1 MEKIIQR
8 DKIALVFCFAFLFVI
23 SYSCQKAT
31 DKEATV
37 EEFAG
42 IAKPPKLTK
51 NFKQVNLVSSTE
63 EYPALL
69 IDPTLLNPWGLVFN
83 GTGAIA
89 WPASQA
95 SGLSQLYSYNP
106 AAPSVTRVRAIGI
119 PTFNAPTGGQPT
131 GIIFNATNLF
141 KVPGTT
147 ARANFIFAGTDGV
160 ISAWNGAANA
170 IKTVDNHLNSA
181 YTGLA
186 NGRDGVDSFLYA
198 ADFRGM
204 QIDVFDKDYMQ
215 IMSKP
220 FSDPGIPMDYAPF
233 NVQNIDGML
242 YVTYAKVDPVT
253 HRSQA
258 GDGLGYVTIFSA
270 NGMFHKRLISNGELN
285 APWGITKA
293 PASFLG
299 DENTGKHAIED
310 SILLVGN
317 FGDGEINAYTKA
329 GQFLGKLKT
338 EHGPLVIEGLWAL
351 TFPPGNPT
359 TFNKNHLYFTAGP
372 DEEQEGIFGYIT
384 K

>member
-1 MEKIIQR
+1 MKWITKRDRIIL
-8 DKIALVFCFAFLFVI
+8 ASCFAFLFVLG
-23 SYSCQKAT
+23 YSCQKAINK
-31 DKEATV
+31 DLAV
-37 EEFAG
+37 EESAG

-51 NFKQVNLVSSTE
+51 GFQQVNLVSSTE

-69 IDPTLLNPWGLVFN
+69 IDPTLLNPWGLAFN

-89 WPASQA
+89 WPASQG

-106 AAPSVTRVRAIGI
+106 AIPSVTRIRAVGI
-119 PTFNAPTGGQPT
+119 PTFDAPTGGQPT
-131 GIIFNATNLF
+131 GVIFNPTNLF

-147 ARANFIFAGTDGV
+147 TRVNFIFAGTDGV
-160 ISAWNGAANA
+160 ISAWNGGTNA

-181 YTGLA
+181 YTGLT
-186 NGRDGVDSFLYA
+186 NGRDGVDSFLYT

-204 QIDVFDKDYMQ
+204 QIDVFDKDYVQ
-215 IMSKP
+215 ILSKP
-220 FSDPGIPMDYAPF
+220 FSDLSIPMGYAPF

-258 GDGLGYVTIFSA
+258 GDGLGYVNIFYP
-270 NGMFHKRLISNGELN
+270 NGMLQTRLISNGELN

-299 DENTGKHAIED
+299 EENSGKHAVED

-317 FGDGEINAYTKA
+317 FGDGEINAYTKK

-338 EHGPLVIEGLWAL
+338 EHGPIVIEGLWAL

-359 TFNKNHLYFTAGP
+359 TYNKNHLYFTAGP
-372 DEEQEGIFGYIT
+372 DNEEEGIFGYIT